1 MEGKNCSDRADRRVP
16 RRVCR
21 RRLHRAAVLVAAS
34 LLTLVVVPGVARPA
48 LADQRMSVTPVD
60 VLAPHTAACSAVRRT
75 DCTTVR
81 NFVAGGLIR
90 RAYVYLPPAAG
101 RGPVPLVVAVHGY
114 RQSPRTFDD
123 QVGLTAF
130 ARGSGFAIAFP
141 QGYGEQSGSLGY
153 LASWDAG
160 TCCGPAARDR
170 VDDMAMMNATV
181 AAAKT
186 VVRSDGR
193 VYYLGNS
200 NGAMLGYRLWCEGGG
215 PFRAFVAV
223 HGTLTVRSCT
233 PRTTRPF
240 LAMHALRDATVP
252 YAGCTQRQLTSSCAT
267 YLHSDLLPGS
277 TAVSILRRAAGCTGS
292 ITRRYA
298 PHVLIS
304 VATRCKG
311 SGATQLTIDDAGHP
325 PVRDPRIYG
334 IDEIA
339 QAWAFLRRF

>member
-1 MEGKNCSDRADRRVP
+1 
-16 RRVCR
+16 
-21 RRLHRAAVLVAAS
+21 
-34 LLTLVVVPGVARPA
+34 
-48 LADQRMSVTPVD
+48 
-60 VLAPHTAACSAVRRT
+60 
-75 DCTTVR
+75 
-81 NFVAGGLIR
+81 
-90 RAYVYLPPAAG
+90 
-101 RGPVPLVVAVHGY
+101 VPLVVAVHGY

-123 QVGLTAF
+123 QIGLTAF
-130 ARGSGFAIAFP
+130 ARGSGFAVAFP

-170 VDDMAMMNATV
+170 VDDMAMMTATV

-186 VVRSDGR
+186 VVRTDGR

-215 PFRAFVAV
+215 PFRALVAV
-223 HGTLTVRSCT
+223 HGTLTVPTCT

-252 YAGCTQRQLTSSCAT
+252 YAGCSMSQPTSSCAT
-267 YLHSDLLPGS
+267 YLHTDLLPGS
-277 TAVSILRRAAGCTGS
+277 AAVSILRRAAGCTGS
-292 ITRRYA
+292 ITHRHA

-311 SGATQLTIDDAGHP
+311 SGVTQVTIDNAGHP
-325 PVRDPRIYG
+325 PVRDRRVYG

-339 QAWAFLRRF
+339 QAWAFLRRV